1 MTEIN
6 RKKPGRP
13 AKESGEADPRARL
26 MEVSAALFSEHGYDA
41 VSLKRVAEGAQVT
54 AAMVAY
60 YFKDKEGLF
69 LATMS
74 KGLDELLEMFEAV
87 LGETRSGSMLERLL
101 RGYLGVISRN
111 PWIPRLL
118 VREVLSKGIFRDYFV
133 EQFASRAVLLVPPA
147 IAGEIENNRLRSDLD
162 PRYTLLSLLGMC
174 LFPFIAEPVLG
185 PLLGYQTDDVF
196 GAEYADHAVGLF
208 FNGAGGEQS

>member
-1 MTEIN
+1 M
-6 RKKPGRP
+6 
-13 AKESGEADPRARL
+13 
-26 MEVSAALFSEHGYDA
+26 
-41 VSLKRVAEGAQVT
+41 
-54 AAMVAY
+54 
-60 YFKDKEGLF
+60 
-69 LATMS
+69 
-74 KGLDELLEMFEAV
+74 
-87 LGETRSGSMLERLL
+87 
-101 RGYLGVISRN
+101 
-111 PWIPRLL
+111 
-118 VREVLSKGIFRDYFV
+118 REVLSKGIFRDYFV

>member
-1 MTEIN
+1 
-6 RKKPGRP
+6 
-13 AKESGEADPRARL
+13 

-87 LGETRSGSMLERLL
+87 LGETVPGETVFGERSGSMLERLL

-174 LFPFIAEPVLG
+174 LFPFIADPVLG